1 MTTIQIRSRHSS
13 VSDAVTAANI
23 DLSYNV
29 SAAKSKIRETD
40 LNVTQAF
47 VTEDGEVMFVYN
59 CDIPILQNFS
69 PFISSLDNRPFSLA
83 VIDKMTLC
91 ITNPLIQ
98 KNKEGRK
105 AIKKMIN
112 QMSSERNIEAFAY

>member
-47 VTEDGEVMFVYN
+47 VTENGEVMFVYN

-83 VIDKMTLC
+83 IIDKMTLC

>member
-13 VSDAVTAANI
+13 VSSAVAAANI

-29 SAAKSKIRETD
+29 SAAKSQIRDLD

-47 VTEDGEVMFVYN
+47 VTEDGNVMFVYN
-59 CDIPILQNFS
+59 CDIPILQKFS
-69 PFISSLDNRPFSLA
+69 PFHSCIDSRPFSVALL
-83 VIDKMTLC
+83 DKMTLN
-91 ITNPLIQ
+91 ITDPLVQ

-105 AIKKMIN
+105 AIAKMIN
-112 QMSSERNIEAFAY
+112 LMSSENKIEAFAY